1 MRQKKAYADEHRTY
15 EAKGWFAC
23 ELEDGTVAEAC
34 REQEEAKGNQ
44 GVPREMLLYSSLME
58 DFDAFLSVDEPIAGA
73 DADDQKEEENQ
84 EEVQQ
89 DATGEPQSDALADE
103 NQPEDEDR
111 DSLLDELLESWPAAL
126 ISFGILSAVGV
137 IIALRRRKRAE

>member
-1 MRQKKAYADEHRTY
+1 VNSKMEPSLKRAGSRKK
-15 EAKGWFAC
+15 
-23 ELEDGTVAEAC
+23 
-34 REQEEAKGNQ
+34 
-44 GVPREMLLYSSLME
+44 PREMLLYSSLME

-73 DADDQKEEENQ
+73 DVDDQKEEEIQ
-84 EEVQQ
+84 EETQQ
-89 DATGEPQSDALADE
+89 EVIGESQPDAFADE